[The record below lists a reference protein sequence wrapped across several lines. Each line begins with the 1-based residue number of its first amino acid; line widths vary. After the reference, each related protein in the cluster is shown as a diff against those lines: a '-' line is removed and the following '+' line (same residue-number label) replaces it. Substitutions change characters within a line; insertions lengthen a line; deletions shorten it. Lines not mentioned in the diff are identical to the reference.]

1 MKIRLYVTCARQ
13 VMPVLELTPLPECQP
28 KFSCC
33 HADQKQVKN
42 KNWYIIFFW
51 WWCHYLHVPP
61 PPYVAFFFLFW
72 VPLSLVPCRRHFWMA
87 PKGNIF
93 RSISFFLES
102 KKKLKRR
109 NTNSEGTVAPRCQPF
124 FLNVSFSFLF
134 FKVFF
139 FFLKFPSVILKF
151 NCFLCLFFRVP
162 L

>member
-42 KNWYIIFFW
+42 KNLYIIFFW
-51 WWCHYLHVPP
+51 WWCHYL
-61 PPYVAFFFLFW
+61 
-72 VPLSLVPCRRHFWMA
+72 SVPCRRHFWMA

-134 FKVFF
+134 FKVLF

-151 NCFLCLFFRVP
+151 NCFLCLFFRVS